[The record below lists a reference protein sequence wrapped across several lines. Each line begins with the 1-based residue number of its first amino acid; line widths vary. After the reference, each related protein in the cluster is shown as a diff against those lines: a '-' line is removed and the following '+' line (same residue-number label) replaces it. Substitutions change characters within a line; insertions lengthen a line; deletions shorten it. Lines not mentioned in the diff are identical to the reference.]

1 MLCLFQ
7 ARPQSLATSLI
18 LMLKRETLRIVLIT
32 FAVLAVIVI
41 NALIISRP
49 TPDIIDAPIATR
61 SAAKVPD
68 FSAYTNVDEKKAAF
82 FDYLRPEVIKQNN
95 YLLTL
100 RHYVQT
106 LYRQVLNKQ
115 PLNANDRERL
125 QWLTQEYRVDDSQTI
140 TLQLLSLL
148 KKIDV
153 VPIDLVLVQAANES
167 AWGTSRFA
175 KQGFNFYGLWCF
187 SEGCGFVPSRRQPG
201 LTHEV
206 AKFDNVSKATYTYM
220 RNLNRHEAYSELRE
234 IRSRLRANQIPI
246 NGVALAEGLMNYSE
260 RGAAYVEELQN
271 MIRYNE
277 EYLSE

>member
-1 MLCLFQ
+1 
-7 ARPQSLATSLI
+7 
-18 LMLKRETLRIVLIT
+18 MLKRETLRIVLIT

-49 TPDIIDAPIATR
+49 TPDIIDAPVEQR
-61 SAAKVPD
+61 SAKPVPD
-68 FSAYTNVDEKKAAF
+68 FASYSNVKDKKAAF
-82 FDYLRPEVIKQNN
+82 FNYLRPEVVKQNN

-106 LYRQVLNKQ
+106 LYRDVLNER
-115 PLNANDRERL
+115 PLNANDQQRL
-125 QWLTQEYRVDDSQTI
+125 AWLTKEYRVDDTQSV

-153 VPIDLVLVQAANES
+153 LPVDLVLVQAANES

-175 KQGFNFYGLWCF
+175 QQGFNFFGLWCF

-201 LTHEV
+201 MSHEV
-206 AKFDNVSKATYTYM
+206 AKFDNVSTATYTYM

-246 NGVALAEGLMNYSE
+246 KGKALAEGLMNYSE

-271 MIRYNE
+271 MIRYNQ